1 MNDIQVFD
9 FEDNAVRVID
19 KDGDPWFVAA
29 DVARVLEY
37 SSAKDACRILDDDEK
52 GGHNVPTPGGEQ
64 EMNVINESGLY
75 HLVLVSRKPEAK
87 KFRKWVT
94 AEVLPSIRKTGM
106 YIEPEMDCRAPAGAR
121 NFENSGENADGSLP
135 DRTFTQWIN
144 LIRETR
150 LLFGRAA
157 ARDVWARSPL
167 PAPSGM
173 FIENKD
179 VQSVVYDENAGQDA
193 LRLILASDTPDGV
206 LRDLIAKRREKAMR
220 RAGVRFFYKDGVE
233 YLSVACVCF
242 RRVVAGT
249 IFDNGGLSRALLC
262 LPGAFIQKTSVRFG
276 RSVCRPV
283 VVPISL
289 ACEQAA

>member
-37 SSAKDACRILDDDEK
+37 RDAEVACRALDDDEK
-52 GGHNVPTPGGEQ
+52 GTLIVCTPGGQQ
-64 EMNVINESGLY
+64 EMLGINESGLY

-106 YIEPEMDCRAPAGAR
+106 YIEPAAQSEDDAGM
-121 NFENSGENADGSLP
+121 SGLP

>member
-9 FEDNAVRVID
+9 FEDNAVRVIE
-19 KDGDPWFVAA
+19 KDGEPWFVAA

-37 SSAKDACRILDDDEK
+37 RDAEVACRALDDDEK
-52 GGHNVPTPGGEQ
+52 GTLIVCTPGGTQ
-64 EMNVINESGLY
+64 EMRGINESGLY

-106 YIEPEMDCRAPAGAR
+106 YVEPRAQA
-121 NFENSGENADGSLP
+121 EVCSDLSGLP

-167 PAPSGM
+167 PAPSGL
-173 FIENKD
+173 FIDNRD
-179 VQSVVYDENAGQDA
+179 AQPVVYDENAGYDA

>member
-19 KDGDPWFVAA
+19 IDGETWFVAA

-37 SSAKDACRILDDDEK
+37 RDAFNATRILDDDER
-52 GGHNVPTPGGEQ
+52 GAHLMSTPSGDQ
-64 EMNVINESGLY
+64 EMTVINEGGLY
-75 HLVLVSRKPEAK
+75 HLVLLSKKPEAK

-94 AEVLPSIRKTGM
+94 AEVLPSIRKTGA
-106 YIEPEMDCRAPAGAR
+106 YVEPGAVR
-121 NFENSGENADGSLP
+121 ESADGELP
-135 DRTFTQWIN
+135 DRTFAQWIS

-167 PAPSGM
+167 PAPSPI
-173 FIENKD
+173 FRENKD
-179 VQSVVYDENAGQDA
+179 AVVAAFDENSGYDA
-193 LRLILASDTPDGV
+193 LRLILSMDTADGI
-206 LRDLIAKRREKAMR
+206 LRDLIDRRNEKAMK

-233 YLSVACVCF
+233 YLSIACVCF

-262 LPGAFIQKTSVRFG
+262 LPGSFVQKNSVRFG
-276 RSVCRPV
+276 ANVCHPV
-283 VVPISL
+283 VVPMPV
-289 ACEQAA
+289 CKERAA